1 MADQAGHGAV
11 ADVPAG
17 SGVISPATAP
27 EGAAESF
34 HGRPVSWVAV
44 SIIMVG
50 FLVGGLGLVFG
61 PAWWAF
67 WTGVA
72 VSAVGGLLA
81 LSTGI
86 FDDWY

>member
-11 ADVPAG
+11 ADVPAEA
-17 SGVISPATAP
+17 GVISQSITGPVHEA
-27 EGAAESF
+27 F

-50 FLVGGLGLVFG
+50 FLIGGLGLVFG

-72 VSAVGGLLA
+72 LTAVGGLLA

>member
-1 MADQAGHGAV
+1 MADHAGHGAV

-17 SGVISPATAP
+17 SGAISQAATEP
-27 EGAAESF
+27 VHETF

-44 SIIMVG
+44 SAIMVG
-50 FLVGGLGLVFG
+50 FLIGGLGLVFG

-72 VSAVGGLLA
+72 VCGLGGLLA

-86 FDDWY
+86 LDDWY